1 MFPTASSLSDTFQ
14 NKMTTSSHFQNVQHT
29 YCRWNNKKNNSQ
41 CYNFLRTYTFSR
53 HSPWHFPSPP
63 GDDVRWLSVASL
75 TELLVENTGGKN
87 KRCVRKSGRDVSV
100 ALGCGWRLAAVRE
113 PSGGGWTPARSHA
126 LYPQWKARAPRDRRG
141 VTLWQRPVW
150 FIKVK
155 LQFRSLVW
163 CTCLIYPG

>member
-29 YCRWNNKKNNSQ
+29 YCRWNNKKNNLQ

-75 TELLVENTGGKN
+75 TEVLVENTGEKINDALEKAGAM
-87 KRCVRKSGRDVSV
+87 CPSLSV
-100 ALGCGWRLAAVRE
+100 AAGGWQLSVSPPVADERPHVPTLCVPNGRHALLGTAAVWPCDNV
-113 PSGGGWTPARSHA
+113 PSGSSR
-126 LYPQWKARAPRDRRG
+126 LNY
-141 VTLWQRPVW
+141 
-150 FIKVK
+150 
-155 LQFRSLVW
+155 SL
-163 CTCLIYPG
+163 GH